1 MRVILADDSLLVR
14 EGLARLLEKLGHH
27 VLAQVD
33 RLELL
38 LPEVVRHQPDI
49 VLIDIKMPPTYTDE
63 GLRAAA
69 AVRRAHEGVGVLV
82 LSQYVVASY
91 ATDLLEQTPTRVG
104 YLLKDRILDA
114 CTLDDALRRISAGD
128 TVIDPELV
136 RVLLHS
142 ASRAGPLATLSTREQ
157 QVLGLM
163 AQGLSNRGI
172 AERLVISLN
181 TVETHLQRIFTRL
194 GLPDT
199 ANDNRRVH
207 AALLWLHNS
216 TGL

>member
-1 MRVILADDSLLVR
+1 MRVILADDWLLIR

-33 RLELL
+33 RPELL
-38 LPEVVRHQPDI
+38 LAEVVRHQPDI

-69 AVRRAHEGVGVLV
+69 AVRRGHESVGVLV
-82 LSQYVVASY
+82 LSHYVVAGY
-91 ATDLLEQTPTRVG
+91 ATELLEQAPTRVG
-104 YLLKDRILDA
+104 YLLKDRIFDA
-114 CTLDDALRRISAGD
+114 HTLDDALRRISAGE

-136 RVLLHS
+136 RVMLQS
-142 ASRAGPLATLSTREQ
+142 ASRTGPLTTLSTRES
-157 QVLGLM
+157 QVLDLM
-163 AQGLSNRGI
+163 AQGLTDRGI

-181 TVETHLQRIFTRL
+181 TVGTHIQRIFTKL
-194 GLPDT
+194 GLPAT

-207 AALLWLHNS
+207 AALTWLHNS
-216 TGL
+216 TGR

>member
-14 EGLARLLEKLGHH
+14 EGLTRLLEGLGHQ
-27 VLAQVD
+27 VPAQVD

-38 LPEVVRHQPDI
+38 LAEVARHQPDI

-69 AVRRAHEGVGVLV
+69 AVRRQHDSVGVLV

-91 ATDLLEQTPTRVG
+91 ATDLLEQAPTRAG
-104 YLLKDRILDA
+104 YLLKDRLLDA
-114 CTLDDALRRISAGD
+114 YTLDDALRRIWAGE
-128 TVIDPELV
+128 TVVDPELV
-136 RVLLHS
+136 RILLHS
-142 ASRAGPLATLSTREQ
+142 ASRAGPLATLSARER
-157 QVLGLM
+157 QVLELM
-163 AQGLSNRGI
+163 AQGLTDRGI

-181 TVETHLQRIFTRL
+181 TVGTHVQRIFTKL
-194 GLPDT
+194 GLPNT

-207 AALLWLHNS
+207 AALTWLDNP
-216 TGL
+216 T

>member
-1 MRVILADDSLLVR
+1 MRVILADDSLLIR
-14 EGLARLLEKLGHH
+14 EGLARLLEGLGHH

-38 LPEVVRHQPDI
+38 LSEVARHLPDI

-69 AVRRAHEGVGVLV
+69 VVRRQHESVGVLV
-82 LSQYVVASY
+82 ISQYVVAGY
-91 ATDLLEQTPTRVG
+91 ATDLLEQAPTRVG
-104 YLLKDRILDA
+104 YLLKDRLLDA
-114 CTLDDALRRISAGD
+114 YTLDDALRRISAGE

-142 ASRAGPLATLSTREQ
+142 ASRAGPLATLSAREHE
-157 QVLGLM
+157 VLALM
-163 AQGLSNRGI
+163 AQGLSDRGI
-172 AERLVISLN
+172 AGRLVISLN
-181 TVETHLQRIFTRL
+181 TVGTHIQRIFTKL
-194 GLPDT
+194 DLPAT

-207 AALLWLHNS
+207 AVLTWLHNP
-216 TGL
+216 TK

>member
-1 MRVILADDSLLVR
+1 MRVILAEDSLLTR
-14 EGLARLLEKLGHH
+14 AGLARLLEELGHH

-33 RLELL
+33 RPELL
-38 LPEVVRHQPDI
+38 LTEIARHRPDI
-49 VLIDIKMPPTYTDE
+49 VLIDIKMPPTHTDE

-69 AVRRAHEGVGVLV
+69 AVRSQYERVGVLV
-82 LSQYVVASY
+82 LSQYIVASY
-91 ATDLLEQTPTRVG
+91 ATDLLKQSPTRTG

-114 CTLDDALRRISAGD
+114 HTLDDALRRICAGE

-136 RVLLHS
+136 RVLLQS
-142 ASRAGPLATLSTREQ
+142 ASRTGPLATLSTREH

-172 AERLVISLN
+172 AEQLVISLN
-181 TVETHLQRIFTRL
+181 TAETHIQRIFTKL

-199 ANDNRRVH
+199 AFDNRRVH
-207 AALLWLHNS
+207 AVLTWLHDPRER
-216 TGL
+216 

>member
-1 MRVILADDSLLVR
+1 MRIILADDSLLIR
-14 EGLARLLEKLGHH
+14 EGLARLLEGLGHH

-38 LPEVVRHQPDI
+38 LAEVARHQPDI

-69 AVRRAHEGVGVLV
+69 AVRRQHESVGVLV
-82 LSQYVVASY
+82 LSQYLVASY
-91 ATDLLEQTPTRVG
+91 ATDLLERTPTRTG
-104 YLLKDRILDA
+104 YLLKDRLLDA
-114 CTLDDALRRISAGD
+114 HTLDDALRRISAGE

-136 RVLLHS
+136 QVLLQS
-142 ASRAGPLATLSTREQ
+142 ANRAGPLATLSTREN
-157 QVLGLM
+157 QVLDLM

-181 TVETHLQRIFTRL
+181 TVETHIQRIFTKL

-199 ANDNRRVH
+199 AKDNRRVH
-207 AALLWLHNS
+207 AALTWLHNS
-216 TGL
+216 TER